1 VKNNREEGNARRK
14 FQESSGATQ
23 TSATK
28 ADGIRKDGARKKG
41 RPGRLSRSVTAS
53 QQK

>member
-1 VKNNREEGNARRK
+1 MKNNREEGNARRK
-14 FQESSGATQ
+14 SQESSGSTQ
-23 TSATK
+23 TSASK

-41 RPGRLSRSVTAS
+41 RPERLSRSVTAG